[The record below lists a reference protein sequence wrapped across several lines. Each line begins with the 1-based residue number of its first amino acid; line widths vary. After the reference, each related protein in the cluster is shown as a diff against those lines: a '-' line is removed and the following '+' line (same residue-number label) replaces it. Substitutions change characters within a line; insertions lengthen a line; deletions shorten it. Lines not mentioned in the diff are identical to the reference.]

1 MNVLTDYADAHWI
14 PIDGSTVTVQTV
26 DAEGNRQTHMLSVAE
41 AIAQFQVTYPFIA
54 DEAVT
59 ELFTRAG

>member
-1 MNVLTDYADAHWI
+1 MNVFTDYADTHWI
-14 PIDGSTVTVQTV
+14 PIDGNTVTVQTV
-26 DAEGNRQTHMLSVAE
+26 DAEGNRQTHVLSVAE
-41 AIAQFQVTYPFIA
+41 AVAQFKVKYPFVA